1 MQLEAG
7 WRWAGPNPDQ
17 QVLFTGSRIDS
28 RGRVIYTYSPSPGYL
43 ASLTTVP
50 GPDMPDPGDPA
61 LVSAVLEIARRLR
74 GRDD

>member
-1 MQLEAG
+1 MQLGKG
-7 WRWAGPNPDQ
+7 WRWVGPNPDQ
-17 QVLFTGSRIDS
+17 QVLFVGADLDS

-43 ASLTTVP
+43 AALTTRP

-61 LVSAVLEIARRLR
+61 LVSAILEIGRRLH